1 MNLLIEMWFPLTG
14 EQTEQFN
21 GVTAITYEDGRIWIE
36 QSDRITSIF
45 DSNIERIQI
54 TGFVGE
60 CEVGP
65 NA

>member
-21 GVTAITYEDGRIWIE
+21 GVTAITYEDGRIWLE

-45 DSNIERIQI
+45 ESNIERIQI
-54 TGFVGE
+54 TGFTGE
-60 CEVGP
+60 CEVRH